1 MVLMYYLIKW
11 KSGKIITN
19 ASTVEEAIE
28 NFKKLKIEVPDK
40 EITISKFGK

>member
-1 MVLMYYLIKW
+1 MYYEIKW

-40 EITISKFGK
+40 EISISKFGK

>member
-1 MVLMYYLIKW
+1 MYYEIKW